1 MEEAPDWAEE
11 CGDRPPHLLFQ
22 KSTVDI
28 YMNLNNMIENKQKKQ
43 QPHFHHQVTALQHR

>member
-28 YMNLNNMIENKQKKQ
+28 YMNLNMIENKQKKQ